1 MPGDAVTSHRTVVAH
16 YTGADEA
23 GRLRHGTGKLE
34 YARTLEIID
43 RYAPPPPAVV
53 LDVGGG
59 AGIYALP
66 LAQKGYEVHLIDPVP
81 KHCDQARKASES
93 TSQPLA
99 SINLGDARTLD
110 WSDGS
115 VDCVLL
121 LGPLYHLTEKADRV
135 RALSEAARVL
145 RSGGVVFTAA
155 ISRFASAIDG
165 IFSGYMKDPDFRS
178 IVARDLASG
187 QHRNPTGH
195 PGYFTTA
202 YFHHPL
208 ELQAE
213 MAEAGFHHKYTLAV
227 EGVACLLDDFDAR
240 WADEGYRKHLLD
252 ILRQLEAE
260 PSMLGASSHLLAVG
274 RK

>member
-1 MPGDAVTSHRTVVAH
+1 MPGDAVTSHRTVVDH

-23 GRLRHGTGKLE
+23 GRLQHGTGKLE
-34 YARTLEIID
+34 YARTMEIID

-99 SINLGDARTLD
+99 SISLGDARTLD

-135 RALSEAARVL
+135 RGAQRSCAGAALRRCRL
-145 RSGGVVFTAA
+145 HRSHFAFCQRHGWDVQRIYEG
-155 ISRFASAIDG
+155 SRFPEHRCPGFGIGSA
-165 IFSGYMKDPDFRS
+165 PQPHR
-178 IVARDLASG
+178 ASG
-187 QHRNPTGH
+187 
-195 PGYFTTA
+195 
-202 YFHHPL
+202 
-208 ELQAE
+208 
-213 MAEAGFHHKYTLAV
+213 
-227 EGVACLLDDFDAR
+227 LLHDSV
-240 WADEGYRKHLLD
+240 LP
-252 ILRQLEAE
+252 
-260 PSMLGASSHLLAVG
+260 PST
-274 RK
+274 